1 MAYIRKEDK
10 AIIAELMK
18 PILKK
23 YKVKATLS
31 ISNNSTIYLNVKSS
45 PIDFIG
51 IFNEN
56 VVKEDFHT
64 NYKID
69 NIQINP
75 YWFDSHF
82 KGHEIALS
90 FLKEAHDALRG
101 ADWFDNSDI
110 QSDYF
115 NTKYYYYINVG
126 QWNKPYILVA

>member
-1 MAYIRKEDK
+1 MAHINQNEKK
-10 AIIAELMK
+10 IIAELLK

-23 YKVKATLS
+23 YKVKSTLS
-31 ISNNSTIYLNVKSS
+31 ISNNSTIYLNIKSS

-56 VVKEDFHT
+56 LQAEAK
-64 NYKID
+64 D

-82 KGHEIALS
+82 KGNEIALS

-115 NTKYYYYINVG
+115 HTKYYYYINVG
-126 QWNKPYILVA
+126 QWDKPYILVD